1 MRTILNFDIGMPG
14 SDTRPRVDVRPSVGL
29 FRMGEAAQA
38 DGESGRWGR
47 ALLLTV
53 LVHAGLLLAGLSMS
67 GGVVKEAPVR
77 EEPELVF
84 FSFPPPPA
92 AAARATSSR
101 AAVAER
107 VQRQARTRLPRP
119 ENRAPTPLPTKAP
132 EEPALEQ
139 PAEETANLEAVQ
151 DEGAPDEAPAEG
163 DVATGTAALGG
174 VVAGLVDGVLDGRE
188 GGMVGATGGAALE
201 LKQVARAPR
210 VLEQVKPH
218 YPRRAKADGLVG
230 LVLVRVIIGT
240 DGRIEPEHTRVIRS
254 VPGLDAAAITAVSQ
268 WRFSPAL
275 GHQGRAVRV
284 IVEIPVQFS
293 LK

>member
-1 MRTILNFDIGMPG
+1 MRTILNFEIGMHG
-14 SDTRPRVDVRPSVGL
+14 SDTRPQAAVLPSVSL
-29 FRMGEAAQA
+29 FRMGEATQVE
-38 DGESGRWGR
+38 GESGRWGR

-53 LVHAGLLLAGLSMS
+53 MVHAGLLLAGLSMQ
-67 GGVVKEAPVR
+67 GAVAKEAPMR

-92 AAARATSSR
+92 TASGATPSR
-101 AAVAER
+101 AVVAER

-119 ENRAPTPLPTKAP
+119 VTANRAPTPLAAKAP
-132 EEPALEQ
+132 VEPVMEV
-139 PAEETANLEAVQ
+139 PAVH
-151 DEGAPDEAPAEG
+151 DEGAATDEAPVAEG
-163 DVATGTAALGG
+163 GAAMGPAGVGG
-174 VVAGLVDGVLDGRE
+174 VTAGLVGGVLDGRE
-188 GGMVGATGGAALE
+188 GGLVGATGGSALE
-201 LKQVARAPR
+201 LKQVARAPQ
-210 VLEQVKPH
+210 VLKQVKPQ
-218 YPRRAKADGLVG
+218 YPRRAKADGIEG

-254 VPGLDAAAITAVSQ
+254 VPGLDAAAMSAVSQ

-275 GHQGRAVRV
+275 GQQGRPVRV